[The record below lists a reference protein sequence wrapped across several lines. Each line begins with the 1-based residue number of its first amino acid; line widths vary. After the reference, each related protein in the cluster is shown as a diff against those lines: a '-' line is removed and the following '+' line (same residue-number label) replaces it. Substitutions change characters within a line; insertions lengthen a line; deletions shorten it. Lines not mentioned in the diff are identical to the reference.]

1 MAANLRNELANTNL
15 DVKVTVYTY
24 LNFITVS
31 LQYRNDFMVIL
42 TKSIKS
48 VFTVNIALCENNI

>member
-15 DVKVTVYTY
+15 DVKITVYTY
-24 LNFITVS
+24 LNFITVA

-42 TKSIKS
+42 TKSTKS
-48 VFTVNIALCENNI
+48 VFTVNIALCENNM